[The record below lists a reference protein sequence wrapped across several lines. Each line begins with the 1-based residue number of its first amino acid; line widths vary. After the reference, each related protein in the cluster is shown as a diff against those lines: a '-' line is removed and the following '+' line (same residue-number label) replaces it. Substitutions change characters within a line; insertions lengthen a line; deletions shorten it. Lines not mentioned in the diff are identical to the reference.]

1 MFITN
6 QYCRICQS
14 TRLTRF
20 LSLGA
25 QPPSNRFIDKKEL
38 TTLEPTYPL
47 DAYWCH
53 DCNLAQ
59 LIDIVDKQELFQ
71 EDYVY
76 FSSVMPKV
84 SPHWQRY
91 ANDVMAK
98 FLHNTN
104 DLVVEIGS
112 NDGIVLKCFQER
124 GYPVLGVDPARNIAV
139 VAEKN
144 GVPTLADFF
153 TEEVAHQIVQKH
165 GRAQAILANNVFA
178 HINDHHS
185 VVRGLQTLLSPG
197 GVFVLEAPY
206 LMDMFERL
214 AYDSIYHEHLS
225 FLALRPLMRLFDQFG
240 LEVFDVQ
247 LYPVQGSSLRVF
259 VGHRGKHLIESSVA
273 ALVQK
278 ELDWGFDRL
287 TSYQLLAQRV
297 RYTRD
302 KLVALLH
309 DLKAAHLRI
318 AGFGA
323 PARGNT
329 LLNFCKIGPDVLD
342 YILDDVSVQ
351 KQDKYSP
358 GMHIPV
364 MGKGYEE
371 THPVD
376 YYLLLSWN
384 YLDAVL
390 EKQKAFRERGGKFIV
405 PIGDEVRIV

>member
-1 MFITN
+1 MLITN
-6 QYCRICQS
+6 QNCRICKS

-25 QPPSNRFIDKKEL
+25 QPPSNRFISREEL
-38 TTLEPTYPL
+38 SQVEPTYPL

-59 LIDIVDKQELFQ
+59 LIDVVDKEELFHGN
-71 EDYVY
+71 YVY
-76 FSSVMPKV
+76 FSSVMPKA
-84 SPHWQRY
+84 SPHWQQY
-91 ANDVMAK
+91 ADDVMAK
-98 FLHNTN
+98 FLNKPS

-112 NDGIVLKCFQER
+112 NDGIVLACFKEK
-124 GYPVLGVDPARNIAV
+124 GYQVLGVDPAVNTAEIAI
-139 VAEKN
+139 KN
-144 GVPTLADFF
+144 GIPTVVDFF
-153 TEEVAHQIVQKH
+153 AEQVANQIVGSH
-165 GRAQAILANNVFA
+165 GKAKVILANNVFA

-185 VVRGLQTLLSPG
+185 VVRGLQALLSDD

-225 FLALRPLMRLFDQFG
+225 FLALRPLIKLFGQFG
-240 LEVFDVQ
+240 FEVFDVQ

-259 VGHRGKHLIESSVA
+259 VGRAGVHKVEPSVA

-278 ELDWGFDRL
+278 ELDWGFHQL
-287 TSYQLLAQRV
+287 TSYLLLAQRI
-297 RYTRD
+297 RFTRD
-302 KLVALLH
+302 KLVATLH

-329 LLNFCKIGPDVLD
+329 LLNFCHIGPDLLD

-351 KQDKYSP
+351 KQGLYSP
-358 GMHIPV
+358 GMRIPV
-364 MGKGYEE
+364 VSKGYEE
-371 THPVD
+371 IHPVD

-384 YLDAVL
+384 YLDAIL